1 MKINV
6 SQPVIEEVFKDFYE
20 VPPFQREYV
29 WEEDQVKALLD
40 DVHEALFDE
49 NGSPI
54 DTEYFI
60 GSIVTYLDGDVF
72 QLIDGQQRLTTL
84 FIVLCAIRDARV
96 IAKDCQDLGPWKA
109 LIHHGYQDD
118 DGLAGTRYRLT
129 PLYEDASD
137 MLQQIGSG
145 EFQQPPDL
153 RLLSSSAQ
161 NMVQAYATA
170 REFLERFA
178 ADVDQLRRF
187 GARLIKRVRLVRIE
201 TANVTEALRIFET
214 INDRGVGLNAMDLL
228 KNLLFMESKRD
239 AFDKLTTIWKEMVGT
254 IEHKDVRE
262 KPLRF
267 LRYFVLSKYADA
279 RNKQGKPLT
288 EDDLY
293 EWLDRNKSAL
303 KIDSDPLAFAKELL
317 RAAQDYKAHVTSADI
332 HLRCIYRL
340 SPRARQHLIV
350 MLATRHLTPSE
361 ITFVTS
367 RLEALFVGF
376 VLAKEPTK
384 ALDLIFA
391 NAAPKLRDIAA
402 HHDVAPDV
410 RTAELRA
417 FFADWLEPEIAKRLP
432 RIEDALARL
441 SLERKTMTR
450 FVLARV
456 SQFVE
461 RLANAPEVAFDHYWD
476 YQIEH
481 VLPFRPTAEQRSG
494 FDEPEKYDQLKQMLG
509 NLVLLEQSIN
519 VAIGRDFFCDKQ
531 PEYKKSGLFATRSL
545 VESQKVGEQSAY
557 AKAAAWLPVYSTW
570 TSATIHKRQQ
580 DLIALARHVWGFG
593 GSVHVAHG

>member
-6 SQPVIEEVFKDFYE
+6 SQPVIEEVFNDFYA
-20 VPPFQREYV
+20 VPAFQREYV

-60 GSIVTYLDGDVF
+60 GSVVTYLDGEVY

-96 IAKDCQDLGPWKA
+96 LAKDGEDIGPWKA
-109 LIHHGYQDD
+109 LIRHGYQDE
-118 DGLAGTRYRLT
+118 DGRASNRYRLT

-137 MLQQIGSG
+137 MLERIGSG
-145 EFQQPPDL
+145 EFQQPNDL
-153 RLLSSSAQ
+153 RSLSSSAR

-170 REFLERFA
+170 TEFLDRFA
-178 ADVDQLRRF
+178 SDVDQLRRF

-214 INDRGVGLNAMDLL
+214 INDRGIGLNAMDLL

-254 IEHKDVRE
+254 IEHRDVRE

-267 LRYFVLSKYADA
+267 LRYFVLSKHADA

-293 EWLDRNKSAL
+293 EWLERNKTAL
-303 KIDSDPLAFAKELL
+303 RIDSDPLAFARELL
-317 RAAQDYKAHVTSADI
+317 RAAQDYKSHVTSTDP
-332 HLRCIYRL
+332 HLRAIYRL

-350 MLATRHLTPSE
+350 MLATSQLTHDE
-361 ITFVTS
+361 RMFITS
-367 RLEALFVGF
+367 RLEALIVGF
-376 VLAKEPTK
+376 LLAKEPTK

-391 NAAPKLRDIAA
+391 NAAPKLREIAA
-402 HHDVAPDV
+402 RQEVAPV
-410 RTAELRA
+410 ARMASLQA
-417 FFADWLEPEIAKRLP
+417 FLEEWLEPEIAKRLP
-432 RIEDALARL
+432 RIEDALGRL
-441 SLERKTMTR
+441 SIERKTMTR

-461 RLANAPEVAFDHYWD
+461 QLANSPDTAFDHYWN

-481 VLPFRPTAEQRSG
+481 VLPATPTDEQRAG
-494 FDEPEKYDQLKQMLG
+494 FDEPESYDQVKQMLG

-519 VAIGRDFFCDKQ
+519 VVIGRDFFGDKQ
-531 PEYKKSGLFATRSL
+531 PEYRKSGLFATRSL
-545 VESQKVGEQSAY
+545 VESQRVGEQSAY

-570 TSATIHKRQQ
+570 TSGTIRQRQQ
-580 DLIALARHVWGFG
+580 DLIALARHMWGFG
-593 GSVHVAHG
+593 GGAHVAHG